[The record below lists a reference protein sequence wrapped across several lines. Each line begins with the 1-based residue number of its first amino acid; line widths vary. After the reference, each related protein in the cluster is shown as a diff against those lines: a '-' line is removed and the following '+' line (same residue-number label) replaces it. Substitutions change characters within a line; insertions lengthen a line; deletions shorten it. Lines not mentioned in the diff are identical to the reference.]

1 MFEIGAARPLGRP
14 CTTMQLCRGLPCASS
29 SPCAC
34 PCRYAYVALG
44 NARRGSSLT
53 LNRPRVKW
61 AARVAP
67 LPRGGK
73 LLNTAARLASVGI
86 ELALSIVIGLLG
98 GRWLDGKLG
107 TAPWLM
113 IAGLLLGVFAG
124 FRSLIRT
131 ARKAQRETQTE
142 SKPNEPE

>member
-1 MFEIGAARPLGRP
+1 
-14 CTTMQLCRGLPCASS
+14 
-29 SPCAC
+29 
-34 PCRYAYVALG
+34 
-44 NARRGSSLT
+44 
-53 LNRPRVKW
+53 
-61 AARVAP
+61 VAP